1 MTTEKNDTPREFSDD
16 QTVIKVRARPEQR
29 CWPISNSPGR
39 GPIEWQGQ
47 WRSLQFI

>member
-1 MTTEKNDTPREFSDD
+1 MITYTKYAPRKVSDD

-29 CWPISNSPGR
+29 CWPISNSPSR

>member
-1 MTTEKNDTPREFSDD
+1 MITYTKYAPREVSDD
-16 QTVIKVRARPEQR
+16 QTVNRVRIRPEQR
-29 CWPISNSPGR
+29 CWPISNSPSR